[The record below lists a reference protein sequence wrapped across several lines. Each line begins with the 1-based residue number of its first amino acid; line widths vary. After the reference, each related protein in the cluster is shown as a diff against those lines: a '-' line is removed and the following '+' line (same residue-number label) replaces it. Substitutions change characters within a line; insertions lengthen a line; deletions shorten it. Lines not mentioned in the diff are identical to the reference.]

1 MPVVDRQFLNQIM
14 YMDLMFV
21 NSIPYLVS
29 VTNPLEYA
37 MMCKFSP
44 KNKSSLWMNL
54 ESNIHHITKYGKI
67 TMIRIDGE
75 LAVHT
80 LSLQSKL
87 AALGIISDSTGAGE
101 AVAVVE
107 RKIRVSKE
115 RVRAIIN
122 TVPFSLSE
130 LLESWLLRYVVNR
143 LNLVPTRNSVAYVS
157 PREKLYGR
165 KINVD
170 EELKHGFGD
179 YVQVHTKI
187 RLNPDHR
194 QQ

>member
-1 MPVVDRQFLNQIM
+1 
-14 YMDLMFV
+14 
-21 NSIPYLVS
+21 
-29 VTNPLEYA
+29 
-37 MMCKFSP
+37 
-44 KNKSSLWMNL
+44 MNL
-54 ESNIHHITKYGKI
+54 ESNIHHITKYGFKI

-75 LAVHT
+75 SAVNT
-80 LSLQSKL
+80 LSFESKL
-87 AALGIISDSTGAGE
+87 AALGIILDSTGAEE
-101 AVAVVE
+101 AVAVAE
-107 RKIRVSKE
+107 RKIRVIKE

-170 EELKHGFGD
+170 KEFKHGFGD
-179 YVQVHTKI
+179 YVQVHTDSVDNSNKPRSQAAI
-187 RLNPDHR
+187 ALVSAGNL
-194 QQ
+194 